1 MACYTINLERIDGLF
16 LTKKT
21 RSDFVVLLST
31 TFTDSLHQNRRI
43 HYTHNL
49 RWDNLLCYEKF
60 MVCVISHHVTVVTIS
75 T

>member
-49 RWDNLLCYEKF
+49 R
-60 MVCVISHHVTVVTIS
+60 
-75 T
+75 